1 MSSQIYYI
9 FYEAFFKEKPSQNL
23 FEVPCNAEMAMET
36 WYAKDHQEGHVGDT
50 AVPGLGTQDLR
61 VSNLPRNSPLKFHA
75 NLICSMITK
84 FYQHILALAFAVKV
98 INENPNL
105 LPNVTLG
112 FHIYDSYYDARMTYR
127 TTLDLLFKMRRFAP
141 NYKCDSQKNL
151 IAIIGGL
158 GSDTSFHIADLLSL
172 YNIPQLAYGS
182 FPQEES
188 DVDHFYFYH
197 MVPNEAYQYM
207 AIISLLLQFGWTW
220 VGLFVMDDNAGEKFL
235 QTMEPLLYQ
244 HGICSAFTNRLP
256 KILRLDNLDELYDIL
271 KSFYVDV
278 RDDKANAFILY
289 GDSLTINWLPTFM
302 FIRDPENKGNT
313 SLRKVWIMTTQIDF
327 ILLNFQ
333 KSWDLELFQGAISFT
348 IHSNELLE
356 FNEFLHII
364 KPYWNPADGFLK
376 EFWEQAFDC
385 TFPELHLQL
394 NETCTGEEKLEC
406 LPGHVFEMGM
416 TGHSYSIH
424 NAVFVVAH
432 ALHAIYSYRSKHRA
446 MMGGKRF
453 ELQDLQPWQL
463 HYFLQGIL
471 FNNSEGETMSFND
484 KRELRGGFDIM
495 NLITFPNKSFFRMKV
510 GRVDPDA
517 LEGEAFIIHEDM
529 IVWHR
534 GFNQV
539 IPLSLCNDHC
549 HPGNQ
554 KKKKEGG
561 KFCCYGCAPC
571 SEGEISNQDDMTNC
585 ARCPKAQYPT
595 KNKTACIEKTIT
607 FLSYEEP
614 LGISL
619 ASVALSFFFITAL
632 VLGTFIK
639 YGDTP
644 IVKANNRDL
653 TYSLLV
659 SLLLCF
665 LSSLLFLGEPSTATC
680 LLRQPT
686 FGITFSMAVSCVLAK
701 TITVVL
707 AFMATKPGSRMRK
720 WVGKRLAFS
729 VVISCSLIQST
740 ICTVWL
746 MTCSPF
752 PDLDMNSLAEEII
765 VQCNEGSVTM
775 FYCILGY
782 MGLLAI
788 ASFVAAF
795 AARKLPDSFNEAKFI
810 TFSMLLFCSV
820 WLSFI
825 PAYLSTSGK
834 GMVAV
839 EIFSILAS
847 GGGLLCCVFA
857 PKCYIII
864 LKPEL
869 NNREQL
875 IRRNN

>member
-1 MSSQIYYI
+1 
-9 FYEAFFKEKPSQNL
+9 
-23 FEVPCNAEMAMET
+23 
-36 WYAKDHQEGHVGDT
+36 
-50 AVPGLGTQDLR
+50 
-61 VSNLPRNSPLKFHA
+61 
-75 NLICSMITK
+75 MITK

-127 TTLDLLFKMRRFAP
+127 NTMDLLFKMHRFAP

-158 GSDTSFHIADLLSL
+158 NSDTSFHMADTLSL
-172 YNIPQLAYGS
+172 YKIPQLAYGS

-188 DVDHFYFYH
+188 DIDHFLSFYR
-197 MVPNEAYQYM
+197 MVPNEAHQYM
-207 AIISLLLQFGWTW
+207 AIISLLQHFGWTW
-220 VGLFVMDDNAGEKFL
+220 IGLFVTDDDGGENFL
-235 QTMEPLLYQ
+235 QTLEPMLYQ
-244 HGICSAFTNRLP
+244 HGICSAFTQRIE
-256 KILRLDNLDELYDIL
+256 KIARFDMVGEIFDMLDKY
-271 KSFYVDV
+271 YVGV
-278 RDDKANAFILY
+278 TNDKANAFILY
-289 GDSLTINWLPTFM
+289 GDSLTLSWLRSVM
-302 FIRDPENKGNT
+302 YLRDPENKE
-313 SLRKVWIMTTQIDF
+313 SASFRKVWIMTTQIDF
-327 ILLNFQ
+327 VLLSYQ
-333 KSWDLELFQGAISFT
+333 KSWDLELFEGAISFT

-356 FNEFLHII
+356 FHEFLQII
-364 KPYWNPADGFLK
+364 KPYWNPGDGFLK
-376 EFWEQAFDC
+376 DFWEQAFDC
-385 TFPELHLQL
+385 PFPDLLMRDI
-394 NETCTGEEKLEC
+394 ETCTGEEKLQC
-406 LPGHVFEMGM
+406 LPGHVFEMDM

-424 NAVFVVAH
+424 NAVYVVAH
-432 ALHAIYSYRSKHRA
+432 ALHALYSYRSKERA
-446 MMGGKRF
+446 MVGGKRF

-463 HYFLQGIL
+463 HHFLQGIS
-471 FNNSEGETMSFND
+471 FNNSAGETMSFND
-484 KRELRGGFDIM
+484 KREMRGVFDITNM
-495 NLITFPNKSFFRMKV
+495 ITFPNKSFLQMKV
-510 GRVDPDA
+510 GRVDPDT
-517 LEGEAFIIHEDM
+517 LEGEAFIFHEDM
-529 IVWHR
+529 LVWHR

-549 HPGNQ
+549 HTGNQ
-554 KKKKEGG
+554 KEKKEGE

-571 SEGEISNQDDMTNC
+571 SEGEISNQDDMNDC
-585 ARCPKAQYPT
+585 FRCPKTQYPN
-595 KNKTACIEKTIT
+595 KNKTACIEKTMT

-639 YGDTP
+639 YRDTP

-665 LSSLLFLGEPSTATC
+665 LSSLLFLGEPSKVSC

-686 FGITFSMAVSCVLAK
+686 FGIIFSVAVSCVLAK

-720 WVGKRLAFS
+720 WVGKRLAYS
-729 VVISCSLIQST
+729 VVLPCSLIQST

-746 MTCSPF
+746 MTSPPF
-752 PDLDMNSLAEEII
+752 PDLDMHSLTEEII

-775 FYCILGY
+775 FYCVLGY

-788 ASFVAAF
+788 ASFIAAF

-820 WLSFI
+820 WLSFF

-847 GGGLLCCVFA
+847 SAGLLGCIFA

-864 LKPEL
+864 LRPEL
-869 NNREQL
+869 NNRDQL
-875 IRRNN
+875 IRKKN